1 MGIGDK
7 IKNAAEEAKGKAKE
21 ALGDVTDNRDLQAE
35 GQADQLKAD
44 AKQVGEN
51 VQDAWKDATDGK

>member
-1 MGIGDK
+1 MGMGDK

>member
-1 MGIGDK
+1 MGMGDK

-21 ALGDVTDNRDLQAE
+21 ALGDVTDNRDLEAE